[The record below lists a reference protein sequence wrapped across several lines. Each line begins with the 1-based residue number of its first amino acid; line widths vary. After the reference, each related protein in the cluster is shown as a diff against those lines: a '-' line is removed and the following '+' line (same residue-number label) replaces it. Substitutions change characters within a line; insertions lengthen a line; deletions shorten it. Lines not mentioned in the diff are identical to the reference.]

1 MPSCDMM
8 HSDASMLHRFSF
20 MNEDVELIPQQ
31 CLEEPS
37 GTELSEPQLRAARMI
52 AMGEPYNDISSQL
65 GIDRTTIYR
74 WRKLPVFSA
83 EVKRLVEAA
92 TLEGRNRVIRDVSE
106 INDVVL
112 TTLLDVA
119 QNDASGSARV
129 SAARALTDLVERAE
143 ERTKRD
149 QFDVMQDQSGEI
161 KAILADIRAEQ
172 TLPVSTS

>member
-1 MPSCDMM
+1 M
-8 HSDASMLHRFSF
+8 
-20 MNEDVELIPQQ
+20 IPQQ
-31 CLEEPS
+31 VFDEPS
-37 GTELSEPQLRAARMI
+37 GVELSEPQLRAARMI

-74 WRKLPVFSA
+74 WRKLPEFSA
-83 EVKRLVEAA
+83 EAKRLVEPA

-129 SAARALTDLVERAE
+129 SAARALTDLVDKAE
-143 ERTKRD
+143 ERAKHVD
-149 QFDVMQDQSGEI
+149 YDVMRDQSGEI
-161 KAILADIRAEQ
+161 KALLEDIRAR
-172 TLPVSTS
+172 SN

>member
-1 MPSCDMM
+1 MYM
-8 HSDASMLHRFSF
+8 
-20 MNEDVELIPQQ
+20 IPQQ
-31 CLEEPS
+31 ALDDSISEM
-37 GTELSEPQLRAARMI
+37 TEPQLRAARMI
-52 AMGEPYNDISSQL
+52 AMGESYNDISSQL

-74 WRKLPVFSA
+74 WRKLSEFST

-92 TLEGRNRVIRDVSE
+92 ALEGRNRVVRDVSE

-143 ERTKRD
+143 ERSKRD

-161 KAILADIRAEQ
+161 KAILANIRAGQ
-172 TLPVSTS
+172 ALPSTSSDAHD